1 MRVEDQEGE
10 FSVSDEGALIPGRL
24 PLMLLAVMVRVG
36 CAGPLCLRR
45 NSRSRNQPNA
55 TLS

>member
-10 FSVSDEGALIPGRL
+10 FSVSDKGALMPGRL
-24 PLMLLAVMVRVG
+24 PLILLAVMVRVG
-36 CAGPLCLRR
+36 CVGPLCLRR